1 MTVDDL
7 ERSVGDA
14 GVAVLEWL
22 GRNVVLLAVL
32 VLVVAVLVLDDGP
45 PPAEVRVEVPSTT
58 STTPV
63 PWCDPATGDRVVPG
77 AGIQEGHPECPQP
90 PLRHAPP
97 GTGPNTG
104 PAGEPSS

>member
-1 MTVDDL
+1 MTDSRLALLLGIAATVL
-7 ERSVGDA
+7 GTIALLVSVSAVGMAEDA
-14 GVAVLEWL
+14 
-22 GRNVVLLAVL
+22 
-32 VLVVAVLVLDDGP
+32 
-45 PPAEVRVEVPSTT
+45 AELPKVPPSTT
-58 STTPV
+58 STSSV